1 MLKTFGVDKYKF
13 YLSDITTSIIYNNE
27 SIKNKIIKYLIKED
41 YMVISSNTLS
51 LNISVKDF
59 LSRLNFNMKLIPY
72 FDLKEILN
80 KKLIELCFED
90 QIFITI
96 ISMLSDYKGK
106 VVFDDVLTFLSSNQ
120 KYLILKYIK
129 DNNIIFY
136 NFTSDIEEVLFTKYL
151 IVLSSNGVLIE
162 GNTKSVLNEEKI
174 LKHNGFSLPFVVDL
188 SSQLRDY
195 GILDKEYYSIDRLV
209 SDLWK

>member
-27 SIKNKIIKYLIKED
+27 SIKNKIINELIKED

-59 LSRLNFNMKLIPY
+59 LTRLNFNMKLIPY

>member
-13 YLSDITTSIIYNNE
+13 YLSNITTSIIYNNE

-96 ISMLSDYKGK
+96 ISMLSDYKGR

-151 IVLSSNGVLIE
+151 IVLSSDGVLIE

>member
-106 VVFDDVLTFLSSNQ
+106 VVFDDVLTFLSQNQ

-151 IVLSSNGVLIE
+151 IVLSSDGVLIE

>member
-1 MLKTFGVDKYKF
+1 MLKTFGFDKYKF

-27 SIKNKIIKYLIKED
+27 SIKNKIINELIKED
-41 YMVISSNTLS
+41 YMVISSKTLG

-59 LSRLNFNMKLIPY
+59 LTRLNFNMKLIPY
-72 FDLKEILN
+72 FDLKEMLN
-80 KKLIELCFED
+80 KKLMQLCFED
-90 QIFITI
+90 QIFIAI

-106 VVFDDVLTFLSSNQ
+106 VVFDDVLTFLSSNR
-120 KYLILKYIK
+120 KYLVLKYIK

-151 IVLSSNGVLIE
+151 IVLSSDGVLIE

>member
-27 SIKNKIIKYLIKED
+27 SIKNKIINELIKED
-41 YMVISSNTLS
+41 YMVISSKTLG

-59 LSRLNFNMKLIPY
+59 LTRLNFNMKLIPY
-72 FDLKEILN
+72 FDLKEMLN
-80 KKLIELCFED
+80 KKLMHLCFED

-106 VVFDDVLTFLSSNQ
+106 VVFDDVLTFLSSNR
-120 KYLILKYIK
+120 KYLVLKYIK

-151 IVLSSNGVLIE
+151 IVLSSDGVLIE

-174 LKHNGFSLPFVVDL
+174 IKHNGFSLPFVVDL